1 MNPRNSTHTNEIAQS
16 EAATGKTYANAWMHC
31 GMIRIN
37 GEKMSKS
44 LNNFFTIRDVLDK
57 YHPEVVRYLLVSS
70 HYRSAINYSEDNL
83 KDAKGGSLV
92 GGYDAAAV
100 TGTVVAGGK
109 TWHFTARPVTK
120 PAGLYRATPKVKGK
134 PARVGWIVLPD
145 GSQVGILTAD
155 ESTAAP
161 ALDPAART
169 ATASSGGRSPVPWP
183 RPPGGRASQAGR
195 PPRLTSRPGTWRSA
209 WRGRACSASRCPP
222 WWRRRPSSAGPP
234 CLPPRR
240 TR

>member
-1 MNPRNSTHTNEIAQS
+1 MDRSVGTPATDSRGMKHPGPLFTLLAGVLLAAGIAVANAVTGSPPPVNTAGGAPAPAASSTAAPTS
-16 EAATGKTYANAWMHC
+16 TAATSTTKAPEAPARADYAGHVDGGGASVAVSVRDGHAIAYVCDGKKTEAWLQ
-31 GMIRIN
+31 GATAAGR
-37 GEKMSKS
+37 
-44 LNNFFTIRDVLDK
+44 LD
-57 YHPEVVRYLLVSS
+57 
-70 HYRSAINYSEDNL
+70 L

-100 TGTVVAGGK
+100 TGTVAAGGK

-120 PAGLYRATPKVKGK
+120 PSGVYRATPKVKGK

-169 ATASSGGRSPVPWP
+169 ATVDGSPVTAESIS
-183 RPPGGRASQAGR
+183 GLSGEGDF
-195 PPRLTSRPGTWRSA
+195 
-209 WRGRACSASRCPP
+209 
-222 WWRRRPSSAGPP
+222 
-234 CLPPRR
+234 
-240 TR
+240 